1 MKESATIQEFGNER
15 FFHECSECPS
25 SSTTVS
31 HHYLGFNLT
40 NHGGSS
46 RYGALDDRED
56 CQRLCDL
63 ANGCNFFTFDK
74 ESGDCY
80 LKYGVGEK
88 LEEKKAYFGRKS
100 PQEGRWESEKDLR
113 KFWEPLYLSC
123 KSKKQSTFGCFQECL
138 ALEGGLILLW
148 QISR

>member
-15 FFHECSECPS
+15 FFHECTECP

-63 ANGCNFFTFDK
+63 ADGCNFFTFDK

-88 LEEKKAYFGRKS
+88 LEEKKTYFGRKS

-113 KFWEPLYLSC
+113 KFC
-123 KSKKQSTFGCFQECL
+123 KLC
-138 ALEGGLILLW
+138 I
-148 QISR
+148 